1 MHQILI
7 PGSKKAI
14 HWDVLTSNNH
24 LHITPSFLQQA
35 FHLFTVSHRGI
46 GGGLLPICKCFR
58 YMLTMVD
65 RFSSWNEG
73 LPETDQSAETVAK
86 GMISIWISHFGA
98 PQRIPSAS

>member
-14 HWDVLTSNNH
+14 HWDVLTSNKSPAH
-24 LHITPSFLQQA
+24 YSKFSATSISSIHCITP
-35 FHLFTVSHRGI
+35 
-46 GGGLLPICKCFR
+46 R